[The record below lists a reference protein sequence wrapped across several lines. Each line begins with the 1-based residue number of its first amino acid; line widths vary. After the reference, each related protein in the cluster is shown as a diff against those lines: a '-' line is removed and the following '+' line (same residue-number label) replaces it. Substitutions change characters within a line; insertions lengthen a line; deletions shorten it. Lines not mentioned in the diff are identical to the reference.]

1 MSALAE
7 PITAGSSVAAGTTG
21 IAPVVIADGI
31 WKSYP
36 RQTYRLSL
44 KHDARRLVR
53 QLRGQPVQ
61 QDGRS
66 FWALRDISFTVHPGE
81 SLAVIGRNG
90 SGKSTL
96 FKVLCGITSPA
107 RGSSEVHGRFAAMIS
122 LGAGFIKERTGRE
135 NIYLTAAIHGWE
147 PHQVEPIIADIIA
160 FSEIPDFMDVPVKR
174 YSSGMGARLGFSIAV
189 HIAPQILFIDEALS
203 VGDAGFRKKC
213 LDRIFQMKA
222 EGRTI
227 LLVSHS
233 AEMVRL
239 LCERA
244 IWLHQGRMRL
254 DGPTP
259 EVLARYAEFLKESED
274 PRQRGSMHEERI
286 ERAMGTD
293 VDF

>member
-7 PITAGSSVAAGTTG
+7 PIVAESSTAVLGNGV
-21 IAPVVIADGI
+21 APVIVADGI

-53 QLRGQPVQ
+53 QIRGQSVQ

-66 FWALRDISFTVHPGE
+66 FWALRDISFSVRPGE

-147 PHQVEPIIADIIA
+147 PRQIEPIIDDIMA
-160 FSEIPDFMDVPVKR
+160 FSEIPDFMDIPVKR
-174 YSSGMGARLGFSIAV
+174 YSSGMSARLGFSIAV
-189 HIAPQILFIDEALS
+189 HIAPEILFIDEALS

-213 LDRIFQMKA
+213 LDRIFAMKA
-222 EGRTI
+222 DGRTI

-259 EVLARYAEFLKESED
+259 EVLDRYNAFLKESED
-274 PRQRGSMHEERI
+274 PRDKGSKHEERI
-286 ERAMGTD
+286 ERAMSSD
-293 VDF
+293 VGF